1 MSNSTGLSEFSD
13 DLELPD
19 WVLSAS
25 QRRRI
30 KALFVLGIVWGF
42 VALLHLIPVTRWA
55 VTGFATLVALHAS
68 RIVAAPIQPL
78 PSPLTLQQ
86 WADQGSLPLDASD
99 TGSSSSA
106 SVAGLVD
113 GLDDLSDTPAETPGR
128 QFLQG
133 WPKVSILVPAKNES
147 AVLPHLLRD
156 LSHLHYPIDLLD
168 LWVVDD
174 ASSDDTSSILALWQ
188 EKMPHLHVLRR
199 ADGSGGGKSGALNE
213 VFAHT
218 VGDIILVCDA
228 DAGIQADF
236 LLQALPLFEQEQI
249 GAIQVRKSV
258 ANAVH
263 NGWTRRQSAE
273 MIWDACLQSG
283 KVAIGGIGELR
294 GNGQLV
300 RRDSLQRCGGWN
312 EGTVTDD
319 LDLTF
324 RLHLTGVDI
333 ACTPTLA
340 IDEEGVTTWKSLWRQ
355 RSRWAEGGYQRYLD
369 YWPGILSNQMGTAKT
384 VDLLIFWLV
393 QYLLPMAI
401 LPDLLWTLL
410 YSHSS
415 ALLPM
420 GMVFTA
426 IAGIGFMTSLYRIQ
440 HLKGRPLL
448 WQSLGGMIYMMHW
461 IPVMIVTTA
470 RMCIQ
475 PKRLHWVKTVHHGR
489 ASASEP

>member
-13 DLELPD
+13 TLELPD

-25 QRRRI
+25 QRRRL
-30 KALFVLGIVWGF
+30 KALFVLGLVWGF

-68 RIVAAPIQPL
+68 RIVAAPSQPL
-78 PSPLTLQQ
+78 PPALTLQQ
-86 WADQGSLPLDASD
+86 WADQGS
-99 TGSSSSA
+99 G
-106 SVAGLVD
+106 D
-113 GLDDLSDTPAETPGR
+113 GLDPESKSPDASLGSDAVDPSHAPAEIRDR
-128 QFLQG
+128 QFLES

-156 LSHLHYPIDLLD
+156 LSRLNYPIDLLD

-174 ASSDDTSSILALWQ
+174 ASSDDTPAILALWQ
-188 EKMPHLHVLRR
+188 DKMPHLQIHRR

-218 VGDIILVCDA
+218 QGEIILVCDA

-236 LLQALPLFEQEQI
+236 LLQTLPLFRQEQI
-249 GAIQVRKSV
+249 GAVQVRKAV
-258 ANAVH
+258 ANALH

-300 RRDSLQRCGGWN
+300 RRGSLQKCGGWN

-333 ACTPTLA
+333 ACTPILA
-340 IDEEGVTTWKSLWRQ
+340 IEEEGVTTWKSLWRQ

-420 GMVFTA
+420 GLVFTA

-440 HLKGRPLL
+440 HLKGWPLL
-448 WQSLGGMIYMMHW
+448 WQSLVGMVYMMHW
-461 IPVMIVTTA
+461 IPVMVVTTA

-489 ASASEP
+489 TTPYNT